1 MVSNVNNKSI
11 FDFEERLKFI
21 GIDFS
26 SNDKN
31 IFQIAKKVKEVSGN
45 INFNGIY
52 DLHDVIRSKILCFL
66 LSTKTRS
73 HWQLYCVLRVIA
85 ISISI
90 ITYIE

>member
-26 SNDKN
+26 SNEKN
-31 IFQIAKKVKEVSGN
+31 IFQIAKKVKEVSRN

-52 DLHDVIRSKILCFL
+52 DLHDVIRSKILCLL
-66 LSTKTRS
+66 LSANHS
-73 HWQLYCVLRVIA
+73 QQ
-85 ISISI
+85 
-90 ITYIE
+90 